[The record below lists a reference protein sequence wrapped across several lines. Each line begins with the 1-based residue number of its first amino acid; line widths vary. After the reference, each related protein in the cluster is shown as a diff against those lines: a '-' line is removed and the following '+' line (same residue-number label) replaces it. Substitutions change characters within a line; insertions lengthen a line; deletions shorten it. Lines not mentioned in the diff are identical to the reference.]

1 MAFVVPT
8 HTFTCKT
15 SFDVGG
21 VEFELVEAHG
31 ETHDHLFVWL
41 PGKDALLCADLYYH
55 SFPNLY
61 SIRGSSPRPIRDW
74 IRSLDAMRRLEP
86 AFLLPSHTTPVRGK
100 ELINKQLTDYRDGIQ
115 WVYVATIRGANA
127 GKSLDVLAEEI
138 ALPPHLRGQEALDEL
153 YGQIDWSVRAVYTN
167 ELGWYDGEA
176 EALYRLP
183 VEEQAQRIIGTMGGV
198 EVVLRKVEEAV
209 REGGR
214 EGGNE
219 AELRWALYLLRL
231 VKEAGEGGRE
241 GGWVRGLEV
250 EALRWLGESVINTNG
265 RGYLMQVALE
275 LEGKA
280 TMSEPVLGSAFIE
293 GIPISLILELMVTR
307 LVPEKSV
314 DVHMTA
320 IYAIG
325 EHQYFVTVRRGV
337 VEIEEG
343 EKPLPGTPDPVGTF
357 TTSEAVFRRIALNEM
372 SPAVAVAKGEAKI
385 EGDLVAFMR
394 MNMMFEQGA

>member
-1 MAFVVPT
+1 
-8 HTFTCKT
+8 
-15 SFDVGG
+15 
-21 VEFELVEAHG
+21 
-31 ETHDHLFVWL
+31 
-41 PGKDALLCADLYYH
+41 
-55 SFPNLY
+55 
-61 SIRGSSPRPIRDW
+61 
-74 IRSLDAMRRLEP
+74 MRRLEP

-343 EKPLPGTPDPVGTF
+343 ETPLPGTPDPVGTF
-357 TTSEAVFRRIALNEM
+357 RTSEAVFRRIALKEM

>member
-1 MAFVVPT
+1 
-8 HTFTCKT
+8 
-15 SFDVGG
+15 
-21 VEFELVEAHG
+21 
-31 ETHDHLFVWL
+31 
-41 PGKDALLCADLYYH
+41 
-55 SFPNLY
+55 
-61 SIRGSSPRPIRDW
+61 
-74 IRSLDAMRRLEP
+74 
-86 AFLLPSHTTPVRGK
+86 
-100 ELINKQLTDYRDGIQ
+100 
-115 WVYVATIRGANA
+115 
-127 GKSLDVLAEEI
+127 
-138 ALPPHLRGQEALDEL
+138 
-153 YGQIDWSVRAVYTN
+153 
-167 ELGWYDGEA
+167 
-176 EALYRLP
+176 
-183 VEEQAQRIIGTMGGV
+183 
-198 EVVLRKVEEAV
+198 
-209 REGGR
+209 
-214 EGGNE
+214 
-219 AELRWALYLLRL
+219 

-241 GGWVRGLEV
+241 GGRVRGLEV

-280 TMSEPVLGSAFIE
+280 PMSEPVLGSAFIE
-293 GIPISLILELMVTR
+293 AIPISLILEIMVTR

-357 TTSEAVFRRIALNEM
+357 RTSEAVFRRIALKEM
-372 SPAVAVAKGEAKI
+372 SPAAAVATGEAKI